1 MGFGALHC
9 CQTCHVC
16 RGGGKDSLIKIII
29 KVLNHKG
36 WQTKICHQAFVW
48 YGYDLDYCPDWW
60 AQSLNLTTEN
70 ISRYLDAWER
80 QAFTVPDSMRSEYGL
95 SWDLKLRKK
104 QRHIYKLQ
112 WIIRQ
117 NNLWSG
123 KLWSVNRILK
133 FVKRQEIK
141 MTIVVAAVSR
151 HNFTNDLLCCL
162 KLIIISDKKLKSWS

>member
-16 RGGGKDSLIKIII
+16 RGRGKDSLIKIII
-29 KVLNHKG
+29 KVITKAGKPKSVIRRLCGTDMISTTAPTGELN
-36 WQTKICHQAFVW
+36 VW
-48 YGYDLDYCPDWW
+48 IWP
-60 AQSLNLTTEN
+60 EN

-112 WIIRQ
+112 WIIRK

-133 FVKRQEIK
+133 FVKRQEIQ
-141 MTIVVAAVSR
+141 MTIVVVVVVSR

-162 KLIIISDKKLKSWS
+162 KLIIISDKKLKSSS